1 MYDKDFEKGKI
12 DAFKKQQ
19 FTLALLREGKITPE
33 GKPVLRVKQRKKINH
48 SKYPRYFVIH
58 TVKDKGVD
66 IDEVHGF
73 MTLKRAR
80 QFVMDNFQEDM
91 KNQGQHL
98 TEEERKSL
106 KEHFEN
112 TFRSGK
118 PHYQI
123 AGSYKGDDGKLNYF
137 IARSEFQMELAREIS
152 RERDFTPREEEKKPK
167 KDYVVTH
174 HPAIYIEPEKKKKK
188 SKNSDGK
195 EVTNPK
201 GPRWNYPKWS
211 GREDGQE
218 NGQDLE
224 R

>member
-1 MYDKDFEKGKI
+1 MGDNKFVEGKI
-12 DAFKKQQ
+12 NQIKKQQ
-19 FTLALLREGKITPE
+19 LILSLLREGKITPE
-33 GKPVLRVKQRKKINH
+33 GKSVLKMKPQKKINH

-80 QFVMDNFQEDM
+80 QFVIDNFQEDM

-112 TFRSGK
+112 TLQSSK

-167 KDYVVTH
+167 KEYVVTH

-195 EVTNPK
+195 EVPSPK
-201 GPRWNYPKWS
+201 GPRWNYPKWG

-218 NGQDLE
+218 NGRDFE